1 MILFSCDRSFFEIYR
16 LLRAKHGRIISLS
29 QQSLHVRSSKTLAA
43 YRCRLLKDMLAPF
56 NLARHTDI
64 AWMTLQS
71 ALRHAPPIHLQSH
84 KEIYDSR
91 TYVDCLS
98 WPFMSKRQ
106 DDAWNHLTVKQVPP
120 TVSG

>member
-16 LLRAKHGRIISLS
+16 LLRA
-29 QQSLHVRSSKTLAA
+29 A
-43 YRCRLLKDMLAPF
+43 YRFRLLKDMLAPF

-106 DDAWNHLTVKQVPP
+106 DDAWNHLTVKQVSP